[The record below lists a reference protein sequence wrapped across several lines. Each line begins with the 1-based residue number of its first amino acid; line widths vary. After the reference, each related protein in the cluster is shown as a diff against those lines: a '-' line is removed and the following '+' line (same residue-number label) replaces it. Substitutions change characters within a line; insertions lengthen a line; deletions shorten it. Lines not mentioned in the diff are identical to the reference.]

1 MRPSRLLTLLHVLV
15 PVTLVTACASGGG
28 VPRPLPFPGA
38 PVRAEET
45 PETTPAP
52 APSIAPDVPRVVAT
66 ALTLRGTPYRNGG
79 SEPSR
84 GFDCSGLVQW
94 VFAQH
99 GTALPRQTTEQFTV
113 GEGVDPS
120 EIRAGDLVFF
130 STVSRGASHVG
141 IALGDGRFL
150 HAPSSRGVVRVERY
164 EDSAYWSRRFVGAR
178 RVAGPP
184 PVVAPSDLAASTQA
198 D

>member
-1 MRPSRLLTLLHVLV
+1 MRPSRLLALLYVVLPLTLLA
-15 PVTLVTACASGGG
+15 ACASGGG
-28 VPRPLPFPGA
+28 VPRPQPFPGA
-38 PVRAEET
+38 PVATVAT
-45 PETTPAP
+45 PEPAATPP
-52 APSIAPDVPRVVAT
+52 AVMPAVPGVVAT
-66 ALTLRGTPYRNGG
+66 ALTLQGTPYRNGG
-79 SEPSR
+79 TDPR

-99 GTALPRQTTEQFTV
+99 GATLPRQTSEQFTV
-113 GEGVDPS
+113 GERVDPGD
-120 EIRAGDLVFF
+120 IRAGDLVFF

-164 EDSAYWSRRFVGAR
+164 QNNSYWSRRFVGAR
-178 RVAGPP
+178 RVAD
-184 PVVAPSDLAASTQA
+184 AESTLATSALPASGQA

>member
-1 MRPSRLLTLLHVLV
+1 VIYENKVQRIGYFFHHLDWAVGFTAWHEDDTLCPAHLDI
-15 PVTLVTACASGGG
+15 SGD
-28 VPRPLPFPGA
+28 
-38 PVRAEET
+38 
-45 PETTPAP
+45 P
-52 APSIAPDVPRVVAT
+52 APSIAPDVPRVEAT
-66 ALTLRGTPYRNGG
+66 PLTLRGTPYRNGG